1 MITKFIGRKR
11 ELRLLEDA
19 YRAPEH
25 TFIPIYGR
33 RRVGKSELIKHFIR
47 DKKAI
52 YFLGKQAPARLQ
64 IREFMRNAASALDQ
78 PLLEKTSANDW
89 QDAISVTVSQLNAE
103 ESLIIVMDE
112 FQWTVEANPELP
124 SVLQALIDQGW
135 GGRGKIFLIICG
147 SYIGF
152 MEKRVL
158 GEKSP
163 LFGRRSGQIL
173 LKPFSYLEAAEFHP
187 EWSVTDK
194 AKVYFVCG
202 GIPYYL
208 RFFSPS
214 QSVETNI
221 RTNFLNE
228 FSALAREP
236 EFLLREELK
245 ELKKYFGI
253 LTALASGAVSN
264 RQIAQVTGI
273 EEKSLFYYL
282 NTLIELGYIARHY
295 PLSGKKVNKRQ
306 VRYKLDDPLLR
317 FWFRFIY
324 PNGSA
329 IYQMDEKN
337 AFLNLI
343 RPQLDSYFGQCF
355 ENLCKEALARI
366 YLREGLTCS
375 YEIGEYW
382 DKNVQIDVVGVR
394 QDGVVD
400 IGECKWGKVAS
411 TPKLIQ
417 ELRAKMAA
425 FPNPENYTIHGLLF
439 LRSHLQ
445 IPGESRIKLWTLE
458 QLYGDCN
465 CSAYSS

>member
-1 MITKFIGRKR
+1 M
-11 ELRLLEDA
+11 
-19 YRAPEH
+19 
-25 TFIPIYGR
+25 
-33 RRVGKSELIKHFIR
+33 
-47 DKKAI
+47 
-52 YFLGKQAPARLQ
+52 
-64 IREFMRNAASALDQ
+64 
-78 PLLEKTSANDW
+78 
-89 QDAISVTVSQLNAE
+89 
-103 ESLIIVMDE
+103 
-112 FQWTVEANPELP
+112 
-124 SVLQALIDQGW
+124 
-135 GGRGKIFLIICG
+135 
-147 SYIGF
+147 
-152 MEKRVL
+152 
-158 GEKSP
+158 
-163 LFGRRSGQIL
+163 
-173 LKPFSYLEAAEFHP
+173 
-187 EWSVTDK
+187 
-194 AKVYFVCG
+194 YFVCG

-273 EEKSLFYYL
+273 EEKSLFYYQ

-337 AFLNLI
+337 AFVNLI

-382 DKNVQIDVVGVR
+382 DKNVQIDVVGIR

-400 IGECKWGKVAS
+400 IGECKWGKVVS

-439 LRSHLQ
+439 LRSHVQ
-445 IPGESRIKLWTLE
+445 IPDESRIRLWTLE